1 MNAMLRKLG
10 TFVAVVLA
18 CAASTLPACG
28 TMGSGGMRYLV
39 DVPPSA
45 AQSI

>member
-1 MNAMLRKLG
+1 MIALLRKIG

-18 CAASTLPACG
+18 CASSTLPACG
-28 TMGSGGMRYLV
+28 TMGGGGMRYLV